1 MWQKL
6 KEGFEERVGLQSL
19 IKTKLR
25 DYRVPQGINIFY
37 TLGIVTLIAYLVQAV
52 SGYFLLIYY
61 IPHPDHAFKSVNDMM
76 NVVPFGWLPRM
87 IHIVVSNLMVVVIIL
102 HLISIFVML
111 SYKKPRELTWVA
123 GVCLF
128 FVTLVFCLSGYLLP
142 WSQRSFWATTI
153 VTNIPTAF
161 PVIGDY
167 VANTLRGG
175 ENVSG
180 ITLTRFFSLHVGF
193 LPPLFLA
200 LVGFHVYLVRSLGL
214 STPPFS
220 TSEPGTSSGQPF
232 YPYLFLKQVFMVM
245 LFFVVVFFMIT
256 FLPTLFLPEAANTPA
271 DPLKTPLRI
280 KPEWYFLAPYQ
291 LFKIIPNKFFGITLQ
306 VLLAVIFMTWPYLD
320 TKEEKNILRR
330 PLLILFLV
338 IVLAAWAALTIW
350 GRYS

>member
-1 MWQKL
+1 MWHKL
-6 KEGFEERVGLQSL
+6 KNGFEERVGLQSL
-19 IKTKLR
+19 ISAKLR
-25 DYRVPQGINIFY
+25 DYKVPQGVNIFY
-37 TLGIVTLIAYLVQAV
+37 TLGIVTLIAYMIQAV

-128 FVTLVFCLSGYLLP
+128 FITLVFCLSGYLLP

-161 PVIGDY
+161 PIIGDY
-167 VANTLRGG
+167 IANALRGG
-175 ENVSG
+175 ENVTG
-180 ITLTRFFSLHVGF
+180 ITLTRFFALHIGF
-193 LPPLFLA
+193 LPPLFLII
-200 LVGFHVYLVRSLGL
+200 VGFHIYLVMNLGL

-220 TSEPGTSSGQPF
+220 ASEQGTSDGHAF
-232 YPYLFLKQVFMVM
+232 YPYFFLKQVFMIM
-245 LFFVVVFFMIT
+245 LFLAVVFFMIT

-271 DPLKTPLRI
+271 NPLKTPLRI

-330 PLLILFLV
+330 PFLILFLV
-338 IVLAAWAALTIW
+338 IVLAAWATLTIW